1 MPCGPAHVR
10 KLVPSGYVL
19 LHKIFMR
26 ARMIIGQHPLPKLVN
41 RSAPFHACVLAH
53 LHYHFRISTHSLWP
67 LALVWNN
74 GPPNK
79 ETRSNQDSQN
89 KVSETRTLY
98 HSVHYCGTTIPIS
111 LTHRGTSAEP
121 PMPDLIDTKHTT
133 ELVTRYVCQI
143 EVDGETFLVVPT
155 WALNCMYVHVSF

>member
-1 MPCGPAHVR
+1 MYKCHVELIQVSR
-10 KLVPSGYVL
+10 HMSGDMCQVGMCYYT
-19 LHKIFMR
+19 KFSC

-53 LHYHFRISTHSLWP
+53 VHYHFRIYTQSPVTVTF
-67 LALVWNN
+67 LVCNN

-98 HSVHYCGTTIPIS
+98 HSVHYCGTRIPIS

-143 EVDGETFLVVPT
+143 EVDGETFLLVP
-155 WALNCMYVHVSF
+155 A